1 MEMSTIDPALDWVR
15 DALFLTL
22 ILSAPILGVGLLVGL
37 AVSIV
42 QAITQ
47 IQDQTITFV
56 PKIVAMLVVTVLIL
70 SWLSV
75 RLVEFAVAM
84 FGAY

>member
-1 MEMSTIDPALDWVR
+1 MGVSVDPALDWVR

-56 PKIVAMLVVTVLIL
+56 PKITAMLVVTVVIL
-70 SWLSV
+70 GWLAV
-75 RLVEFAVAM
+75 RLMEFAVTM
-84 FGAY
+84 FSIS